1 MSDSNFRRV
10 PLLDELRGLV
20 ILLMVFYH
28 AAYDLV
34 YIFGVNWPFFSSPLM
49 HWLQLFI
56 ATSFITV
63 SGICC
68 RFSRNNL
75 KRGLLTFGLGMVLT
89 VVTSLFIP
97 EQIVRFGVLHLLG
110 ASMVLFA
117 LLEPLLDRIPTPFGA
132 PVFGFLLF
140 ATLYVPYRAI
150 GIPPLLFRLPDAL
163 YESGWLFPFGFPAA
177 GFYSSDYFPLVP

>member
-1 MSDSNFRRV
+1 MPQADAGPQTGR
-10 PLLDELRGLV
+10 ELRGLV

-34 YIFGVNWPFFSSPLM
+34 YIFGVNWPFFSSPLMHWLQLKSAKPAGPRDKAAAGVELLREMPVDDCAGGFGIVEPPLM

-89 VVTSLFIP
+89 VVTSL
-97 EQIVRFGVLHLLG
+97 LG
-110 ASMVLFA
+110 IQRGTATRIRKGHRGAGRAGEESRWR
-117 LLEPLLDRIPTPFGA
+117 DRGHT
-132 PVFGFLLF
+132 
-140 ATLYVPYRAI
+140 
-150 GIPPLLFRLPDAL
+150 
-163 YESGWLFPFGFPAA
+163 E
-177 GFYSSDYFPLVP
+177 

>member
-117 LLEPLLDRIPTPFGA
+117 LLEPPRLGPRFLDSCSLLPCMSPIA
-132 PVFGFLLF
+132 PSGFLLCSSGSPMPF
-140 ATLYVPYRAI
+140 TNPGGCSPLGSLPPVS
-150 GIPPLLFRLPDAL
+150 IPPTISR
-163 YESGWLFPFGFPAA
+163 
-177 GFYSSDYFPLVP
+177 